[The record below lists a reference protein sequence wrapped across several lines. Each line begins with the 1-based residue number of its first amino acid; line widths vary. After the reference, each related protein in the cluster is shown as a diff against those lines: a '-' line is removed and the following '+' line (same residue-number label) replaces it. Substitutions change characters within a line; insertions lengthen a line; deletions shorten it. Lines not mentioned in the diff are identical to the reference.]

1 MRVSVRS
8 IEWVEIT
15 RIVRMAIARL
25 QVEGKCLACCQP
37 LGDGKVVRG
46 CHEKCAKATYR
57 AIAAGKTTDAKRVEE
72 GKWLPAET
80 GGRKPTNP
88 VSIELSKN

>member
-1 MRVSVRS
+1 MVW
-8 IEWVEIT
+8 IEIT
-15 RIVRMAIARL
+15 RNVLMSVSKL
-25 QVEGKCLACCQP
+25 QADGNCLACGLP
-37 LGDGKVVRG
+37 LGNGKKVRG

-57 AIAAGKTTDAKRVEE
+57 CIAAGKTTDEKRVEE

-80 GGRKPTNP
+80 GGRKPSNP